1 MSNVDPDRFYS
12 KEHEWALP
20 DPDED
25 GVVIVGVSDY
35 AAEQLGDIVMVELP
49 AVGDTFDQDEPFG
62 TVESPKSVSEVFSP
76 VSGEVI
82 AVNDALED
90 APELVNDSPYAEGWM
105 VKIRLADDGGMDA
118 LMSATDYEA
127 FLEDLE
133 ES

>member
-1 MSNVDPDRFYS
+1 MSSVDPDRFYS

-25 GVVIVGVSDY
+25 GVVIIGVSEY

-49 AVGDTFDQDEPFG
+49 AVGDAFEQDEPFG

-76 VSGEVI
+76 VAGEVI

-90 APELVNDSPYAEGWM
+90 APELINDSPYTEGWM
-105 VKIRLADDGGMDA
+105 IKIRLTDDNGLDD
-118 LMSATDYEA
+118 LMSASDYES

-133 ES
+133 G

>member
-1 MSNVDPDRFYS
+1 MSSVDPDRFYS

-25 GVVIVGVSDY
+25 GVVIIGVSEY

-49 AVGDTFDQDEPFG
+49 AVGDAFEQDEPFG

-76 VSGEVI
+76 VAGEVI

-90 APELVNDSPYAEGWM
+90 APELVNDSPYTDGWM
-105 VKIRLADDGGMDA
+105 VKIRLSDDGGLDS
-118 LMSATDYEA
+118 LMSAADYEA

-133 ES
+133 G